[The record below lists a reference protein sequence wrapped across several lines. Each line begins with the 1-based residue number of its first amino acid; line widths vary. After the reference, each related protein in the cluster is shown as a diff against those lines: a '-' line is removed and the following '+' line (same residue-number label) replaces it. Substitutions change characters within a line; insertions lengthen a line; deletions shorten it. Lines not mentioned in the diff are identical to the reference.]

1 MDLLMTL
8 PPFRHPR
15 LFGVDDVAK
24 QLSVSV
30 KTIRRWVES
39 GELRAH
45 RLGRLLRV
53 SQEDLNAFLSQRRE

>member
-1 MDLLMTL
+1 
-8 PPFRHPR
+8 
-15 LFGVDDVAK
+15 
-24 QLSVSV
+24 
-30 KTIRRWVES
+30 VES